1 MTPLISWKKVPADS
15 DFSIYNIPFGVYK
28 DARVQHHICTAIGD
42 EIVDLYEIANHGS
55 LNNIHTS
62 LKEIFNQ
69 PYLNAFIALKK
80 SVTWAVRKRVQEL
93 LSDKEDVLKKSNTA
107 SIDF

>member
-1 MTPLISWKKVPADS
+1 MTPLIFWKKVSANS
-15 DFSIYNIPFGVYK
+15 DFSIYNIPLGVNK
-28 DARVQHHICTAIGD
+28 NTRVQHHIYTAIGN

-80 SVTWAVRKRVQEL
+80 SVTRAVRKRLQEL
-93 LSDKEDVLKKSNTA
+93 LSDKEDVLKKSNTR
-107 SIDF
+107 IH